1 MGCGFWHTFS
11 SLFWRIF
18 LGVPRLRSAL
28 ILCAF
33 VCLWTQQVFRVLV
46 RRYGEFTKLL
56 VTWAKCCNAF
66 APDAVFC
73 SFIVSPGHLT
83 ELRDKE
89 NVLLVHLRVY
99 WNFKNLNVDNIINNY
114 SSSPNGLMRAR
125 GKNCFG
131 KIQLVG
137 QKYRDKT
144 TLASKTQF
152 LRHCFGFQ
160 SRRFSLLVGY
170 NI

>member
-1 MGCGFWHTFS
+1 MLTVFSVLLDDFLCGDCQILIFNQQMGCGFWHTFS
-11 SLFWRIF
+11 SLFWRIS

-99 WNFKNLNVDNIINNY
+99 
-114 SSSPNGLMRAR
+114 
-125 GKNCFG
+125 CFG

-160 SRRFSLLVGY
+160 SRRFSLLVGS

>member
-1 MGCGFWHTFS
+1 MLTAFSVLLDDFLCGDFQILIFNQQMGCGFWHTCS
-11 SLFWRIF
+11 SLFWRIS

-83 ELRDKE
+83 ELRDRE
-89 NVLLVHLRVY
+89 NLLLVHLRFY
-99 WNFKNLNVDNIINNY
+99 WNFKSLNVDNIINNY
-114 SSSPNGLMRAR
+114 SSSPNGLTRVR
-125 GKNCFG
+125 G
-131 KIQLVG
+131 IIVLV
-137 QKYRDKT
+137 KSNY
-144 TLASKTQF
+144 
-152 LRHCFGFQ
+152 
-160 SRRFSLLVGY
+160 
-170 NI
+170 

>member
-1 MGCGFWHTFS
+1 MLTAFSVLLDDFLCGDFQILIFNQQMGCGFWHTFS
-11 SLFWRIF
+11 SLFWRIS

-56 VTWAKCCNAF
+56 VTWAKCRNAF

-125 GKNCFG
+125 G
-131 KIQLVG
+131 IIVLV
-137 QKYRDKT
+137 K
-144 TLASKTQF
+144 S
-152 LRHCFGFQ
+152 
-160 SRRFSLLVGY
+160 
-170 NI
+170 N

>member
-1 MGCGFWHTFS
+1 MLTVFSVLLDDFLCGDFQILIFNQQMGCGFWHTFS
-11 SLFWRIF
+11 SLFWRIS

-28 ILCAF
+28 MLCAF

-125 GKNCFG
+125 G
-131 KIQLVG
+131 IIVLV
-137 QKYRDKT
+137 K
-144 TLASKTQF
+144 S
-152 LRHCFGFQ
+152 
-160 SRRFSLLVGY
+160 
-170 NI
+170 N

>member
-1 MGCGFWHTFS
+1 MLTVSGVLLDDFSVWWFSNFNLQSANGLRILTHFS
-11 SLFWRIF
+11 SLFWRIS

-28 ILCAF
+28 ILSAF

-125 GKNCFG
+125 G
-131 KIQLVG
+131 IIVLV
-137 QKYRDKT
+137 K
-144 TLASKTQF
+144 S
-152 LRHCFGFQ
+152 
-160 SRRFSLLVGY
+160 
-170 NI
+170 N